1 MIDWLPPSSRI
12 TIVPSTTSPAAPAV
26 SASFADRARG
36 LVLRGFKPKDAADV
50 TLQEILLEY
59 RNDPKMMEQARADA
73 ADFLRRIKDGL
84 I

>member
-1 MIDWLPPSSRI
+1 
-12 TIVPSTTSPAAPAV
+12 
-26 SASFADRARG
+26 

-73 ADFLRRIKDGL
+73 ADFLRRLKDGL